1 MICGILD
8 DMKSTIAIFLI
19 LVFLSI
25 IIYYFHERIQYLEH
39 SVSRQNQVLSDFIS
53 NVQREVV
60 HLGDSDIKIVKSDE
74 MDKIV
79 ISDDEDDDDSDSE
92 SEDDSDSED
101 DDSDSESE
109 SEHNHD
115 DDGRNNIKVIEL
127 IDNKDEDE
135 EESHLQEMNNDD
147 LHISAS
153 HASATSHASASHAS
167 ATSHASASHDNVKK
181 IELIPKE
188 DKSQEEDGG
197 EDNMDVVGS
206 KKVSVGELRALI
218 VSKGLAN
225 QNSANKMKKLELI
238 EALNKL

>member
-60 HLGDSDIKIVKSDE
+60 HLGDSDIKIIKSDE

-79 ISDDEDDDDSDSE
+79 ISDDDDDSDSE

-101 DDSDSESE
+101 DDSESESE
-109 SEHNHD
+109 SEHEHHD

-147 LHISAS
+147 LHISPS
-153 HASATSHASASHAS
+153 PSA
-167 ATSHASASHDNVKK
+167 SHASASHDNVKK
-181 IELIPKE
+181 IDLLQKE
-188 DKSQEEDGG
+188 NKSQEEDGG

-206 KKVSVGELRALI
+206 KKLSVGELRALI

>member
-8 DMKSTIAIFLI
+8 DVKSTIAIFLI

-79 ISDDEDDDDSDSE
+79 ISDDDDSDSDSDSDEDDEDDSDSE
-92 SEDDSDSED
+92 SE
-101 DDSDSESE
+101 
-109 SEHNHD
+109 EHEHD

-127 IDNKDEDE
+127 IDNKEDE

-147 LHISAS
+147 LHISPSATTAS
-153 HASATSHASASHAS
+153 HVSASHV
-167 ATSHASASHDNVKK
+167 SASHDNVKK
-181 IELIPKE
+181 IDLLQKE
-188 DKSQEEDGG
+188 NKSQEEDGGG

-206 KKVSVGELRALI
+206 KKLSVGELRVLI

>member
-92 SEDDSDSED
+92 DDSDSDSED

-147 LHISAS
+147 LHISA
-153 HASATSHASASHAS
+153 ATSHASA
-167 ATSHASASHDNVKK
+167 TSHDNVKK

-206 KKVSVGELRALI
+206 KKLSVGELRALI